1 MDYAQLRLVD
11 ENGGVK
17 TVNPVD
23 IASMPYVSLNEV
35 NYLAFGEASEEY
47 HDELYGHLEYR
58 GDLNAYLGTQPQQN
72 YIRLRRDGT
81 TLTEQK
87 CKTEIIRHQIHH
99 PENTLNPRYTA
110 LELKQ
115 SIELMRQYLLANP

>member
-1 MDYAQLRLVD
+1 MSLR
-11 ENGGVK
+11 G
-17 TVNPVD
+17 
-23 IASMPYVSLNEV
+23 
-35 NYLAFGEASEEY
+35 ASEEY

-99 PENTLNPRYTA
+99 PENTHNPRFTDA
-110 LELKQ
+110 DLATSIDAMRLFIQ
-115 SIELMRQYLLANP
+115 SQP